1 MTTTQTGPK
10 VIRRYA
16 NRKLYDTE
24 TSKHTTLKAIV
35 GDVASGRDVQ
45 ILDNVSKEDITV
57 TTLLQAMVET
67 EDGTTQ
73 SGTLSGIIRAG
84 GLTKY
89 LAGLTDSKPTQVG

>member
-1 MTTTQTGPK
+1 
-10 VIRRYA
+10 
-16 NRKLYDTE
+16 
-24 TSKHTTLKAIV
+24 
-35 GDVASGRDVQ
+35 
-45 ILDNVSKEDITV
+45 LDNVSKEDITV